1 MGGKTAKNSQKTAN
15 EPRPTTNT
23 NQNQSR
29 ASLGKQTHKYTPTK
43 HTYTGTHIHSHTH
56 TWQAH
61 TVCEAENFWSK
72 AGMKCLFLRL
82 TSTTSKNYFCLL
94 PSVVCET
101 KLVKCIIVL
110 TFLLLFLLLL
120 LLQAHEQ
127 ANGNQISWAKGTR
140 NISQGKQKR
149 MLDTETETRT
159 RTTSGMDSNVE
170 LLDNGSSNYNNYT
183 PNNNNNNNWSTY
195 APVLLYNA
203 MNSLMSASNQT
214 SIPDFS
220 HNLSRMWV
228 QPSDAY
234 ISKGCPTA

>member
-29 ASLGKQTHKYTPTK
+29 ASLGKQTNTLPHTHILPLPLTAT
-43 HTYTGTHIHSHTH
+43 HTYIAAHIRDSHTP
-56 TWQAH
+56 
-61 TVCEAENFWSK
+61 CEAENFWSK
-72 AGMKCLFLRL
+72 AGMKCLILRL

-94 PSVVCET
+94 LCVLCET

-110 TFLLLFLLLL
+110 TFLLLFLLL

-149 MLDTETETRT
+149 MLDSETETETTT

-170 LLDNGSSNYNNYT
+170 LLDNGNSNYNNYT

-203 MNSLMSASNQT
+203 MNSLMSATNQT

-228 QPSDAY
+228 QPSDGF
-234 ISKGCPTA
+234 I